1 VAPSLWALLAAT
13 LAVLAN
19 VAGQIVTFRLRHI
32 PGRLF
37 KSQLVGT
44 LMGGLVLVL
53 LLQRGPGGGPSAV
66 PMTAVPMTAD
76 VVTADVLLYT
86 LFCYVY
92 FHWNNMGETAR
103 RIRMLRELAA
113 APDGLSFQ
121 EMVRRYSAR
130 EILERRL
137 ERLSAA
143 GQISIT
149 DGRLVL
155 TSTAVLISAR
165 LVGLA
170 KLIVFGGRS
179 ELDEHDHITL

>member
-1 VAPSLWALLAAT
+1 MAPSLWALLAAT

-19 VAGQIVTFRLRHI
+19 VAGQILAYRLLRI
-32 PGRLF
+32 RGRLF
-37 KSQLVGT
+37 KSQLAGT
-44 LMGGLVLVL
+44 LAGGLVLVL
-53 LLQRGPGGGPSAV
+53 LLQRGPGGGPSASLM
-66 PMTAVPMTAD
+66 PGDAV
-76 VVTADVLLYT
+76 VADVLLYAA
-86 LFCYVY
+86 FCYVY

-113 APDGLSFQ
+113 SPEGLTFQ
-121 EMVRRYSAR
+121 DMVRRYSAR

-143 GQISIT
+143 GQISET

-155 TSTAVLISAR
+155 TSTAILFSAR

>member
-1 VAPSLWALLAAT
+1 MAPSLWALLAAT

-19 VAGQIVTFRLRHI
+19 VTGQILAYRLLRMQ
-32 PGRLF
+32 GRLF
-37 KSQLVGT
+37 KSQLAGT
-44 LMGGLVLVL
+44 LTGGLVLVL
-53 LLQRGPGGGPSAV
+53 LLQRGLGGGPF
-66 PMTAVPMTAD
+66 AD
-76 VVTADVLLYT
+76 IVTADVLIYAA
-86 LFCYVY
+86 FCYVY

-113 APDGLSFQ
+113 ASEGLTFQ

-143 GQISIT
+143 GQISES

-155 TSTAVLISAR
+155 TSTAILISAR

-170 KLIVFGGRS
+170 KLVVFGGRS

>member
-1 VAPSLWALLAAT
+1 MTVAPSLWALLAAT

-19 VAGQIVTFRLRHI
+19 VAGQIAAYRLLRTS
-32 PGRLF
+32 GRLF

-44 LMGGLVLVL
+44 LAGGLALAL
-53 LLQRGPGGGPSAV
+53 LLQRGPGGAPA
-66 PMTAVPMTAD
+66 TLMTAD
-76 VVTADVLLYT
+76 VIAADVLVYA

-113 APDGLSFQ
+113 APEGLSV
-121 EMVRRYSAR
+121 EDMVRRYSAR

-143 GQISIT
+143 GQIRESE
-149 DGRLVL
+149 GRLVL
-155 TSTAVLISAR
+155 TSSAVLLSAR
-165 LVGLA
+165 LMGLA
-170 KLIVFGGRS
+170 KQIVFGARREADG
-179 ELDEHDHITL
+179 HDRITP

>member
-1 VAPSLWALLAAT
+1 MTVAPSLWALLAAT

-19 VAGQIVTFRLRHI
+19 VAGQIAAYRLLRTS
-32 PGRLF
+32 GRLF

-44 LMGGLVLVL
+44 LAGGLALAL
-53 LLQRGPGGGPSAV
+53 LLQRGPGGAPA
-66 PMTAVPMTAD
+66 TLMTAD
-76 VVTADVLLYT
+76 VIAADVLVYA

-113 APDGLSFQ
+113 APEGLTVQ
-121 EMVRRYSAR
+121 DMVRRYSAR

-143 GQISIT
+143 GQIGE
-149 DGRLVL
+149 DGGRLHLTGSAVL
-155 TSTAVLISAR
+155 TSAR
-165 LVGLA
+165 LVSFA
-170 KLIVFGGRS
+170 KRIVFGGRGARN
-179 ELDEHDHITL
+179 EHDHIAL

>member
-1 VAPSLWALLAAT
+1 VAPSLWALSVAT
-13 LAVLAN
+13 LAVVAN
-19 VAGQIVTFRLRHI
+19 TAGQIAAYRLLRSS
-32 PGRLF
+32 GRLF
-37 KSQLVGT
+37 KSQLAGT
-44 LMGGLVLVL
+44 LVGGLVLGL
-53 LLQRGPGGGPSAV
+53 LVNRGPEGALPADV
-66 PMTAVPMTAD
+66 ATAD
-76 VVTADVLLYT
+76 ALLYAA
-86 LFCYVY
+86 FCYVY

-113 APDGLSFQ
+113 APEGLTVQ

-143 GQISIT
+143 GQISET

-155 TSTAVLISAR
+155 TSRAVLLSAQ
-165 LVGLA
+165 LVGLV

-179 ELDEHDHITL
+179 ELDGHDHITL